1 MENHG
6 DRGNMRI
13 GIDASTI
20 GTQGGPR
27 TYVLNL
33 IDCLLRI
40 DRENEYVIFYN
51 SKEHLG
57 RFPQAREVV
66 VPFSN
71 PATRL
76 FREHLLMAYHYKKER
91 LDIIH
96 NPKSA
101 ISRLKPCR
109 TVATIFDLIPVTN
122 PETEKWMAR
131 VYWKLQIPIAA
142 RYADFVITSS
152 EFAKKE
158 IIGRYG
164 TPGDRIKVI
173 PISYN
178 SHCRPIVSGPEA
190 EAVRKKY
197 FIPDKYLLYVGTIQP
212 RKNIG
217 TLIKAYSSL
226 AKAGKIMHKLV
237 ITGRKGWLYGPL
249 FELIKNEGM
258 EEKIVF
264 TGFVPDEELPYIYN
278 GADLFVYLSLFE
290 GFGIPPLEAMA
301 CGVPVICSNTT
312 SLPEVVGDAGILVA
326 PADQKAVEEAILRII
341 GNPSLRKE
349 MREKGLVQ
357 ASRFSW
363 ERTARET
370 LEVYREVVQGG

>member
-1 MENHG
+1 
-6 DRGNMRI
+6 MRI

-33 IDCLLRI
+33 IDCLLMI

-71 PATRL
+71 PAIRL

-101 ISRLKPCR
+101 ISRLKPCK
-109 TVATIFDLIPVTN
+109 TVTTIFDLIPVTN

-131 VYWKLQIPIAA
+131 IYWKLQIPIAA

-178 SHCRPIVSGPEA
+178 SHCRPIASGPEA
-190 EAVRKKY
+190 ETVRKKY

-212 RKNIG
+212 RKNIA

-226 AKAGKIMHKLV
+226 AKTGKIKHKLV

-341 GNPSLRKE
+341 GTPSLQKE
-349 MREKGLVQ
+349 MRERGLVQ

-370 LEVYREVVQGG
+370 LDVYREVVQGG

>member
-1 MENHG
+1 
-6 DRGNMRI
+6 MRI

-33 IDCLLRI
+33 ISSILEI
-40 DRENEYVIFYN
+40 DKENDYVVFYN
-51 SKEHLG
+51 SEEHLG
-57 RFPQAREVV
+57 RFPQAKEVV

-91 LDIIH
+91 LDIVH

-101 ISRLKPCR
+101 ISILKPCK
-109 TVATIFDLIPVTN
+109 TVVTIFDLIPVTN

-131 VYWKLQIPIAA
+131 VYWKIQIPIAA
-142 RYADFVITSS
+142 RHADFVITSS

-164 TPGDRIKVI
+164 TPGDRIRVI

-178 SHCRPIVSGPEA
+178 IHCRPIGAGPEA
-190 EAVRKKY
+190 EAARKRY
-197 FIPDKYLLYVGTIQP
+197 SMPDKYILYVGTIQP
-212 RKNIG
+212 RKNIS

-226 AKAGKIMHKLV
+226 AKIGRIKHKLV
-237 ITGRKGWLYGPL
+237 ITGRKGWLYDPL
-249 FELIKNEGM
+249 FELIKDEEM
-258 EEKIVF
+258 EERIVF

-301 CGVPVICSNTT
+301 CGIPVICSNTT
-312 SLPEVVGDAGILVA
+312 SLPEVVGDAGMLVA
-326 PADQKAVEEAILRII
+326 PTDQKAVEEAILKVLE
-341 GNPSLRKE
+341 NADLRAD
-349 MREKGLVQ
+349 MREKGLIQ
-357 ASRFSW
+357 AKKFSW

-370 LEVYREVVQGG
+370 LEVYRDVAGIGG

>member
-57 RFPQAREVV
+57 KFPQAREVV

-101 ISRLKPCR
+101 ISLLKLCK

-131 VYWKLQIPIAA
+131 AYWKIQIPIAA

-164 TPGDRIKVI
+164 TPGDKIRVI

-178 SHCRPIVSGPEA
+178 SHCKPIVPGPEA

-197 FIPDKYLLYVGTIQP
+197 FIPERYILYVGTIQP
-212 RKNIG
+212 RKNIS
-217 TLIKAYSSL
+217 TLIKAFSALVKKGAIS
-226 AKAGKIMHKLV
+226 HKLV
-237 ITGRKGWLYGPL
+237 ITGRKGWLYAPL

-258 EEKIVF
+258 EERVIF

-312 SLPEVVGDAGILVA
+312 SLPEVVGDAGILVN
-326 PADQKAVEEAILRII
+326 PLDQKAVEGSMLMVLEDSGMRAKM
-341 GNPSLRKE
+341 RK
-349 MREKGLVQ
+349 KGLIQ
-357 ASRFSW
+357 AKKFSW
-363 ERTARET
+363 ERTAIET
-370 LEVYREVVQGG
+370 LNIYREVTQGG

>member
-1 MENHG
+1 
-6 DRGNMRI
+6 MRI

-33 IDCLLRI
+33 IDGLLRI
-40 DRENEYVIFYN
+40 DNTDEYIIFYN
-51 SKEHLG
+51 SKEHIG
-57 RFPQAREVV
+57 RFPQVREIV
-66 VPFSN
+66 VPLAN

-76 FREHLLMAYHYKKER
+76 FREHLLMAYYYKKER

-101 ISRLKPCR
+101 ISFLRPCK
-109 TVATIFDLIPVTN
+109 TVATIFDLIPITH

-131 VYWKLQIPIAA
+131 AYWKVQIPIAA

-158 IIGRYG
+158 IISRYR
-164 TPGDRIKVI
+164 TPENKIRVI

-178 SHCRPIVSGPEA
+178 RHCRPMPPGPEA
-190 EAVRKKY
+190 VVIRKKY
-197 FIPDKYLLYVGTIQP
+197 SIPDKYILYVGTIQP
-212 RKNIG
+212 RKNIAV
-217 TLIKAYSSL
+217 LIKAFSSL
-226 AKAGKIMHKLV
+226 VKRGAIRHKLV

-249 FELIKNEGM
+249 FELIKDEGM
-258 EEKIVF
+258 EEKVIF
-264 TGFVPDEELPYIYN
+264 TGFVPDEDLPYIYN

-326 PADQKAVEEAILRII
+326 PSDHKAVEEAVLMII
-341 GNPSLRKE
+341 GSPSLQKE
-349 MREKGLVQ
+349 LREKGLIQ
-357 ASRFSW
+357 ARRFSW

-370 LEVYREVVQGG
+370 LDVYREVIKGG

>member
-1 MENHG
+1 
-6 DRGNMRI
+6 MRI
-13 GIDASTI
+13 GIDASTV

-33 IDCLLRI
+33 IESLLKI

-51 SKEHLG
+51 SEKHLG
-57 RFPQAREVV
+57 LFPQAREIA
-66 VPFSN
+66 VPFAN
-71 PATRL
+71 PVTRL
-76 FREHLLMAYHYKKER
+76 LREHILMPLFYKKEG

-101 ISRLKPCR
+101 ISVFKPCK
-109 TVATIFDLIPVTN
+109 TVVTIFDLIPVTH

-131 VYWKLQIPIAA
+131 IYWSVQIPVAA
-142 RYADFVITSS
+142 RHADFIITSS

-158 IIGRYG
+158 IISRYG
-164 TPGDRIKVI
+164 TSEDRIKVI
-173 PISYN
+173 PIAYN
-178 SHCRPIVSGPEA
+178 SHCRPIKPSSEMDQI
-190 EAVRKKY
+190 K
-197 FIPDKYLLYVGTIQP
+197 DKYNMPEKYILYVGTIQP

-217 TLIKAYSSL
+217 TLIKSYSSL
-226 AKAGKIMHKLV
+226 VKKGLTDHKLV

-249 FELIKNEGM
+249 FELIKEEGM
-258 EEKIVF
+258 EENIVF

-278 GADLFVYLSLFE
+278 GADLFIYLSLFE

-312 SLPEVVGDAGILVA
+312 SLPEVAGDAGTLVDPMDQEGVENEILKV
-326 PADQKAVEEAILRII
+326 LTT
-341 GNPSLRKE
+341 PSLQNDMKK
-349 MREKGLVQ
+349 KGLIQ
-357 ASRFSW
+357 AEKFSW

-370 LEVYREVVQGG
+370 LQVYKDVVSGLGRSVEK

>member
-1 MENHG
+1 MH
-6 DRGNMRI
+6 I

-33 IDCLLRI
+33 IDYLLKI

-51 SKEHLG
+51 SGEHLG
-57 RFPQAREVV
+57 RFPQAKEVV
-66 VPFSN
+66 VPFAN

-76 FREHLLMAYHYKKER
+76 FREHLLMAYYYKKER

-101 ISRLKPCR
+101 ISLLKPCK
-109 TVATIFDLIPVTN
+109 TVTTIFDLIPVTN

-131 VYWKLQIPIAA
+131 AYWKVQIPIAA

-158 IIGRYG
+158 IINRYG
-164 TPGDRIKVI
+164 TRGDRIKVI

-178 SHCRPIVSGPEA
+178 SNCRPIEPGPET
-190 EAVRKKY
+190 EAVKKRY
-197 FIPDKYLLYVGTIQP
+197 SIPDKYILYVGTIQP
-212 RKNIG
+212 RKNIS

-226 AKAGKIMHKLV
+226 AKSGRITHKLV
-237 ITGRKGWLYGPL
+237 ITGRKGWLYDPL

-258 EEKIVF
+258 EEKAIF

-278 GADLFVYLSLFE
+278 RADIFVYLSLFE

-312 SLPEVVGDAGILVA
+312 SLPEVAGDAGILVA
-326 PADQKAVEEAILRII
+326 PTDQKAVEEAILKII
-341 GNPSLRKE
+341 QSPSLREE
-349 MREKGLVQ
+349 MREKGLIQ
-357 ASRFSW
+357 AGRFSW

-370 LEVYREVVQGG
+370 LDVYREVAGIGG